1 MAGAVGRRRV
11 RRKLAVVFLREED
24 ERKGK
29 TMVVAAARGGRWV
42 RVFCAISM
50 GIKERGKWSTALRC
64 GG

>member
-1 MAGAVGRRRV
+1 
-11 RRKLAVVFLREED
+11 VVFLREED